1 MLAHSEDQALLK
13 AYILEWRKFFDQCS
27 YLPKPFSQVEVSLN
41 NHSSN
46 SGASLHNPSG
56 GGGGNS
62 SQANLNSSNSSG
74 GGKKGRGEESSNVR
88 KLMLDSWNSQIFS
101 NIKGRLQSSAMK
113 LVRAE
118 RNGEAFDSLLVI
130 GVRESYV
137 NLCSDPDDKLKIYR
151 DNFEKSYVEA
161 TEQFYQVK
169 ATQYLQENG
178 VQNYMRYAFGKLKEE
193 EGRAKKYL
201 EPASGSIQ
209 AVREVER

>member
-1 MLAHSEDQALLK
+1 
-13 AYILEWRKFFDQCS
+13 
-27 YLPKPFSQVEVSLN
+27 
-41 NHSSN
+41 
-46 SGASLHNPSG
+46 
-56 GGGGNS
+56 
-62 SQANLNSSNSSG
+62 
-74 GGKKGRGEESSNVR
+74 
-88 KLMLDSWNSQIFS
+88 MLDSWNSQIFS

-151 DNFEKSYVEA
+151 DNFERAYVEA
-161 TEQFYQVK
+161 TEQFYQIK

-178 VQNYMRYAFGKLKEE
+178 VQNYMRYAFAKLKEE
-193 EGRAKKYL
+193 ESRAKKYL

-209 AVREVER
+209 AVSLI